1 MSPSAEGISTFA
13 RAYEAA
19 WNSGDPAQVAGC
31 YALDGGIVINR
42 GQP

>member
-1 MSPSAEGISTFA
+1 MALTVEQTSSFA

-31 YALDGGIVINR
+31 YSADRGIVINR
-42 GQP
+42 G